1 MPAVLSEPVA
11 APATPDVSAVPN
23 APGVPHAPRTPHA
36 GAPPVHRL
44 GRLRRNAAAR
54 RILAE
59 TSLGVEHLVLPLFVR
74 DGQGDVRPI
83 ASLPGHAQWTVDRL
97 TDEVGEVAAL
107 GVPAVLLFGVPD
119 HKDTCG
125 TGAHDPAGP
134 VPRAIRAIKEHA
146 PRLLVIADVCLCEY
160 TSHGHCGELDAGG
173 HVDLDATLP
182 RLAAAAV
189 AYADAGAD
197 VVAPSAMMDGQVA
210 VIRRALDAAGHR
222 DVAILS
228 YSTKFA
234 SAFYGP
240 FRDAVGSAP
249 AFGDRAG
256 HQLPAGNAREAV
268 RESLRDVVEGADM
281 LMVKPAGAYLDV
293 IHRVR
298 RRSSLPLAA
307 YQVSGEYAMLE
318 AAAERGWLDR
328 RRAAMES
335 LVAIRRAG
343 ADLVITYYAKDAA
356 RWLREASSV

>member
-1 MPAVLSEPVA
+1 MSAVLPDSVLALPAESAPEEL
-11 APATPDVSAVPN
+11 APAPA
-23 APGVPHAPRTPHA
+23 AARI
-36 GAPPVHRL
+36 
-44 GRLRRNAAAR
+44 GRLRRMPAAR
-54 RILAE
+54 RMLAE
-59 TSLGVEHLVLPLFVR
+59 TSLAVEHLILPLFVR
-74 DGQGDVRPI
+74 DGAGVVNPI
-83 ASLPGHAQWTVDRL
+83 GSLPGHAQWTVDRL
-97 TDEVGEVAAL
+97 EAEVDEIVAL
-107 GVPAVLLFGVPD
+107 GIPAVLLFGIPD
-119 HKDTCG
+119 GKDDCG
-125 TGAHDPAGP
+125 TGAEHAEGP
-134 VPRAIRAIKEHA
+134 VPRAARMIKARA
-146 PRLLVIADVCLCEY
+146 PGLLVIADVCLCEY
-160 TSHGHCGELDAGG
+160 TAHGHCGVLDAGG
-173 HVDLDATLP
+173 AVDLDATLP
-182 RLAAAAV
+182 RLARAAV
-189 AYADAGAD
+189 AYADAGVD

-210 VIRRALDAAGHR
+210 AIRRALDAAGHR
-222 DVAILS
+222 EVPIMS

-256 HQLPAGNAREAV
+256 HQLPPGNAREAV
-268 RESLRDVVEGADM
+268 RESLRDVAEGADL

-328 RRAAMES
+328 RRAALES

-356 RWLREASSV
+356 RWLRGAGA

>member
-1 MPAVLSEPVA
+1 M
-11 APATPDVSAVPN
+11 
-23 APGVPHAPRTPHA
+23 
-36 GAPPVHRL
+36 
-44 GRLRRNAAAR
+44 
-54 RILAE
+54 LAE

-74 DGQGDVRPI
+74 DGHDDVRPI
-83 ASLPGHAQWTVDRL
+83 GSLPGHAQWTVDRL
-97 TDEVGEVAAL
+97 EAEIDEVAAL
-107 GVPAVLLFGVPD
+107 GIPAVLLFGVPD
-119 HKDTCG
+119 AKDACG
-125 TGAHDPAGP
+125 TGAHDPEGP
-134 VPRAIRAIKEHA
+134 VPRAIRMIKARA
-146 PRLLVIADVCLCEY
+146 PGLLVVADVCLCEY

-173 HVDLDATLP
+173 DVDLDATLP

-189 AYADAGAD
+189 AYADAGVD

-210 VIRRALDAAGHR
+210 VIRRALDAAGHH
-222 DVAILS
+222 DVAVLS

-298 RRSSLPLAA
+298 RRSALPLAA

-328 RRAAMES
+328 RRAALES

-356 RWLREASSV
+356 RWLAGAATGTSF